1 MGIGL
6 SDGISDQPQQLW
18 PRADVWI
25 LGEMTNI
32 TFESLWHSRS
42 VNGAQNFGTYFTP
55 KTIDGSL
62 RNLNLFTGDGIPH
75 LWLSDQLPNI
85 GQNHTYQGKVTDEES
100 IGLPNVSV
108 RLGGHYTKTDN
119 NGTFNLEAWTV
130 TVHISKLTKKVI
142 GPSVSS
148 MILLVLFTILNF
160 TLVKEHRMSDP
171 GRWHLLSPDQWDQGF
186 EQCLIHTE

>member
-1 MGIGL
+1 MRGSGTFSLCAKLNATGIYSETPGVYSKAWPISPALLTLPILNNLSDYLNINDTTNLESQTIHPEGGWTMGVGL

-62 RNLNLFTGDGIPH
+62 QKSQFISRTMEFLIFGCPVG
-75 LWLSDQLPNI
+75 LPNI

-100 IGLPNVSV
+100 I
-108 RLGGHYTKTDN
+108 
-119 NGTFNLEAWTV
+119 
-130 TVHISKLTKKVI
+130 
-142 GPSVSS
+142 SS
-148 MILLVLFTILNF
+148 
-160 TLVKEHRMSDP
+160 
-171 GRWHLLSPDQWDQGF
+171 Q
-186 EQCLIHTE
+186 